1 MQMLIELNLPEFQP
15 RLKKQNNELQI
26 FDPIRKKFLVLTPE
40 EWVRQ
45 QLVNQLITAYNYPK
59 ALFRLES
66 GLKYD
71 KKQKRSDI
79 LVYDRSGKPFLLIEC
94 KAMDIKLDEKVL
106 TQAAQYNFILQA
118 PYVAISNGIHLI
130 AYSIDYQSGDYQLI
144 NEIPIL
150 R

>member
-1 MQMLIELNLPEFQP
+1 MRIELNLPEFSPQ
-15 RLKKQNNELQI
+15 LKKQNSELLI
-26 FDPIRKKFLVLTPE
+26 FDPIRKKYLVLTPE

-45 QLVNQLITAYNYPK
+45 QIVNQLINKYNYPK
-59 ALFRLES
+59 SLFRLES

-94 KAMDIKLDEKVL
+94 KAMEIQLDEKVL

-118 PYVAISNGIHLI
+118 PYVAITNGIHLI
-130 AYSIDYQSGDYQLI
+130 AYCIDYQANTFEFLQ
-144 NEIPIL
+144 EIPQL
-150 R
+150 P